1 MRVLLVGSLSTTLR
15 NDFIQRGHEV
25 SLSYHEELLTKIIS
39 NQPEIVCIDTNSVFA
54 IEPFIVQIQKLYVD
68 NTAGYQPILISVT
81 PHEANTNR
89 LDLIDLGFDLVFE
102 EPIDRRLMFSSISA
116 LCRRLGI
123 ERTTLQSDHLLI
135 NIKTQDIYLKRTD
148 GSLLSHVKVTPVQFA
163 LLTVLVQRP
172 REIWS
177 RSELTKRVMSEVKS
191 TYSPMSPDERAVDKA
206 IYKIRKNFA
215 KKLKLL
221 GTKQEWRILKRCKYP
236 FIQTEENA
244 GYYFF
249 DAVRLPSDTDPLG
262 WKKSGKCPICQNR
275 RQKCVVCQGKVS
287 LPQPAAESL
296 LDTV

>member
-1 MRVLLVGSLSTTLR
+1 
-15 NDFIQRGHEV
+15 
-25 SLSYHEELLTKIIS
+25 
-39 NQPEIVCIDTNSVFA
+39 
-54 IEPFIVQIQKLYVD
+54 
-68 NTAGYQPILISVT
+68 
-81 PHEANTNR
+81 
-89 LDLIDLGFDLVFE
+89 
-102 EPIDRRLMFSSISA
+102 
-116 LCRRLGI
+116 
-123 ERTTLQSDHLLI
+123 
-135 NIKTQDIYLKRTD
+135 
-148 GSLLSHVKVTPVQFA
+148 
-163 LLTVLVQRP
+163 
-172 REIWS
+172 
-177 RSELTKRVMSEVKS
+177 MSEVKS

-275 RQKCVVCQGKVS
+275 GQKCVVCQGKVS